1 MKPLSPAQRQ
11 FLKGLAHPLQ
21 AVVMIG
27 NQGLTPAVH
36 KEIDRALAAHELI
49 KIKAATD
56 DADTR
61 RSWMEEIC
69 AKANAAPVQQ
79 IGKVLVVY
87 RPAEP
92 PVITLPK

>member
-21 AVVMIG
+21 PVVMIG

-36 KEIDRALAAHELI
+36 KEIGRALAAHEII

-61 RSWMEEIC
+61 RAWMEEIC
-69 AKANAAPVQQ
+69 ATAGAAAVQQ
-79 IGKVLVVY
+79 IGKILVVY
-87 RPAEP
+87 RPAEQ